1 MLIIDRICHFISS
14 NIGLTLKMQKPVN
27 KICHQLSILECLGV
41 LIYSNV
47 MIAMQCILCKANL
60 TFRSV
65 FF

>member
-1 MLIIDRICHFISS
+1 MNGVPDFIDETGCMTRPEYIRIIIF
-14 NIGLTLKMQKPVN
+14 
-27 KICHQLSILECLGV
+27 ECLGV
-41 LIYSNV
+41 LIYSDV